1 MNYLEIKKI
10 VKQDFCGYES
20 RYFHML
26 EVEKMA
32 LKLNKY
38 FNFNLD
44 EEKIKIASILHDY
57 TKKYSFEESLEII
70 KNLPLEEIEIW
81 NKSKE
86 VIHSVTSSIIIKDKF
101 GIDDEEII
109 NAIKY
114 HTTGYPNMGLLT
126 KVIYVAD
133 AIEETRKYD
142 GVNLLREEVFK
153 DFNKGMLLV
162 MEKTLTYLKETNQY
176 VNPYTIAAYNY
187 YKED

>member
-1 MNYLEIKKI
+1 MTYLEIKEI
-10 VKQDFCGYES
+10 VKNDFLDYES
-20 RYFHML
+20 RYLHML

-57 TKKYSFEESLEII
+57 TKKYSFEKSLDII
-70 KNLPLEEIEIW
+70 KVLPKEEIEIW

-86 VIHSVTSSIIIKDKF
+86 VIHSVTSSIIVKEKF
-101 GIDDEEII
+101 NIVDEEIL

-114 HTTGYPNMGLLT
+114 HTTGYPNMDLLT

-142 GVNLLREEVFK
+142 GVKYLRDEVFK
-153 DFNKGMLLV
+153 DFNKGMLLI
-162 MEKTLTYLKETNQY
+162 MERTLEYLKEKNQY
-176 VNPYTIAAYNY
+176 VNPYTIEAYKY
-187 YKED
+187 YRED